1 MANCQLPPPGVMV
14 CTGNAAANWR
24 EVYTNFATASELTG
38 TEEDM
43 QAATF
48 KTVMGKEFRQI
59 LLCLGLS
66 DADKKPGKILEKRE
80 ECFAY
85 TWNIL
90 YKRYLFHSAQ
100 HQVDETIN
108 QYIIH
113 LRHLAGN
120 CKFGALHDEML
131 RDCLIL
137 GCRDKGARARLF
149 REKECLLGT
158 GSTAIGE
165 ATHEQLRDIGGE
177 DSLVSAVHHKKSTK

>member
-1 MANCQLPPPGVMV
+1 MANCQLSPPDAMV

-24 EVYTNFATASELTG
+24 VFKEAYTNFATASELTG

-48 KTVMGKEFRQI
+48 KIVMGKECQKI
-59 LLCLGLS
+59 LSCLDLS
-66 DADKKPGKILEKRE
+66 DADKKPGKILEKLE

-100 HQVDETIN
+100 QQVDETIN

-113 LRHLAGN
+113 LRHLAEN
-120 CKFGALHDEML
+120 CKFRALHDEML
-131 RDCLIL
+131 
-137 GCRDKGARARLF
+137 
-149 REKECLLGT
+149 
-158 GSTAIGE
+158 
-165 ATHEQLRDIGGE
+165 
-177 DSLVSAVHHKKSTK
+177 